1 MERRTFMEKRPSPQ
15 TGRGGYLEALLN
27 SCPHAVIAINS
38 EGIITFVNK
47 EAVRLIERQMHELV
61 GQSIVTMYDS
71 LEAARETNRKLYA
84 SGGIVHDHE
93 STLKTK
99 TGKSIPVR
107 VSASHLKDSSGNYI
121 GAVGYFQVYRP
132 WPTAEAKVK
141 AYAEELEA
149 KLEEWKDLGAPVYE
163 LYPGLT
169 TVVVVGRLDA
179 SRIERIRSNLLSHLR
194 GHKTAVIRIDLSAA
208 LLDDAPCVA
217 SELLKTV
224 RIARLLGAESI
235 LTGIDSCLAEALEP
249 LVEDLNLVKVF
260 GSRDAALQAALNV
273 IGFEIR
279 KKD

>member
-1 MERRTFMEKRPSPQ
+1 MD
-15 TGRGGYLEALLN
+15 ALLN
-27 SCPHAVIAINS
+27 SCPDAVIAISS
-38 EGIITFVNK
+38 EGVITFANK
-47 EAVRLIERQMHELV
+47 EAVRLTGYQMHELV
-61 GQSIVTMYDS
+61 GQTIVNMYDS
-71 LEAARETNRKLYA
+71 LETAKEINRKLYA
-84 SGGIVHDHE
+84 SSGIIHDHE

-99 TGKSIPVR
+99 TGKPIPVR
-107 VSASHLKDSSGNYI
+107 ISAAHLKDSSGTYI
-121 GAVGYFQVYRP
+121 GAVGYFQIYRP
-132 WPTAEAKVK
+132 WPTEEAKVK

-194 GHKTAVIRIDLSAA
+194 SHKTAVIRIDLSAA
-208 LLDDAPCVA
+208 LVDDAPCVA
-217 SELLKTV
+217 RELLKTV

-249 LVEDLNLVKVF
+249 LVEDLSLVRVF

-273 IGFEIR
+273 IGLEIR